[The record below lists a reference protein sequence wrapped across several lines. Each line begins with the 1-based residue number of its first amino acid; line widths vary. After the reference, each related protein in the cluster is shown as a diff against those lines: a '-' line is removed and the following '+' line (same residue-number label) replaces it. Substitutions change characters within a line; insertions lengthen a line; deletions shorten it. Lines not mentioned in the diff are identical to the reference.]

1 MMAIGSREK
10 TKPTEGPW
18 VEFMRVAILGVGG
31 LGRTLAS
38 ELRTDPRVSSLLLID
53 EFGERARVLTGIRG
67 RVAIEA
73 TQLNVENRIA
83 LAKALAGADVVVNAT
98 LPKYNL
104 PIMQAALE
112 SHSNYLDAAAAGP
125 REPGGTPGIFEQLA
139 MGDAFEDAGA
149 TALVSMGLD
158 PGISNVM
165 VCDAAT
171 RFDVVDAVRIRSSDM
186 VTLPGLEVFPLY
198 SREAFL
204 SDVLVRPSVWLDGR
218 LQDREPLSEPEEFPF
233 PPPVGT
239 KRTYLVSHEEVKTL
253 PRYLGKP
260 LGRVD
265 YKYALDP
272 NLVRALISLDR
283 LGLLVDSRTI
293 RVGNQMVPF
302 RRAVLSAFPEPSA
315 LVLPLQGA
323 SAMSIEVEGRAGGNR
338 VIRRGDVTM
347 RHEEAN
353 RRRSTTAVY
362 YLTAVGLAIGIG
374 LIADKATP
382 GPGVHSSEVLDPARV
397 FKQWAARD
405 LPMEWSERV
414 VET

>member
-1 MMAIGSREK
+1 MSFPRALRGGSPRPVMAFGSREK

-18 VEFMRVAILGVGG
+18 VEFMRVAIIGVGG

-83 LAKALAGADVVVNAT
+83 LAKALAGADVVVNTT

-112 SHSNYLDAAAAGP
+112 AHSNYLDTAAAGP
-125 REPGGTPGIFEQLA
+125 KEPGATPGIFEQLA
-139 MGDAFEDAGA
+139 TSDAFEDAGA
-149 TALVSMGLD
+149 TALISMGLD

-165 VCDAAT
+165 VCDAAA

-186 VTLPGLEVFPLY
+186 VTVPGLEVFPLY

-204 SDVLVRPSVWLDGR
+204 SDVLVRPSVWLDGQ

-239 KRTYLVSHEEVKTL
+239 KRTYLVAHEEVKTL

-265 YKYALDP
+265 YKYAMDP

-283 LGLLVDSRTI
+283 LGL
-293 RVGNQMVPF
+293 
-302 RRAVLSAFPEPSA
+302 
-315 LVLPLQGA
+315 
-323 SAMSIEVEGRAGGNR
+323 
-338 VIRRGDVTM
+338 
-347 RHEEAN
+347 
-353 RRRSTTAVY
+353 
-362 YLTAVGLAIGIG
+362 
-374 LIADKATP
+374 IADNATL

-397 FKQWAARD
+397 FKEWAARD

>member
-1 MMAIGSREK
+1 MSFPRAPRGGSPRPVMASGSREK

-83 LAKALAGADVVVNAT
+83 LAKALAGADVVVNTT

-112 SHSNYLDAAAAGP
+112 AHSNYLDTAAAGP
-125 REPGGTPGIFEQLA
+125 KEPGATPGIFEQLA

-165 VCDAAT
+165 AGDAAP
-171 RFDVVDAVRIRSSDM
+171 RFDAGGPVRIRSSGM

-204 SDVLVRPSVWLDGR
+204 S
-218 LQDREPLSEPEEFPF
+218 
-233 PPPVGT
+233 
-239 KRTYLVSHEEVKTL
+239 
-253 PRYLGKP
+253 
-260 LGRVD
+260 
-265 YKYALDP
+265 
-272 NLVRALISLDR
+272 
-283 LGLLVDSRTI
+283 
-293 RVGNQMVPF
+293 
-302 RRAVLSAFPEPSA
+302 
-315 LVLPLQGA
+315 
-323 SAMSIEVEGRAGGNR
+323 
-338 VIRRGDVTM
+338 
-347 RHEEAN
+347 
-353 RRRSTTAVY
+353 
-362 YLTAVGLAIGIG
+362 
-374 LIADKATP
+374 
-382 GPGVHSSEVLDPARV
+382 
-397 FKQWAARD
+397 
-405 LPMEWSERV
+405 
-414 VET
+414 